1 MGWCSVADRSK
12 KPEHD
17 DAWWAAQ
24 RHAYIEKNDILL
36 SFRMPADIAHRKVLN
51 SRFGSIKVTTR
62 EPLPMDVPVRF
73 VDC

>member
-1 MGWCSVADRSK
+1 MADRKK

-36 SFRMPADIAHRKVLN
+36 SDYPSWEWVSPYDGRPWWQA
-51 SRFGSIKVTTR
+51 
-62 EPLPMDVPVRF
+62 
-73 VDC
+73 